1 MPYVGKDFV
10 RFQHW
15 DLATWFLREC
25 ADPAWERVREAVA
38 DHGVED
44 LLRTAVVDVSD
55 GKGQN
60 VHVLGLDRE
69 VLTIQQSVAERESK
83 PHVQRISPEL
93 YPRHGPNNELNLTHA
108 SEWVSRPVKYVHHL
122 TDWMRTSQL
131 RRWVTL
137 REAVRAE
144 GIDPATG
151 AVAELGLD
159 QHSLDGIF
167 VGADRRV
174 FEFDMWLPV
183 DDPTHK
189 TDRDVA
195 ENAYVERL
203 VPGGEG
209 GQFGAGF
216 AYWFLDIEA
225 GTAPSWPLEWFV
237 GSRDQAFSDW

>member
-1 MPYVGKDFV
+1 M
-10 RFQHW
+10 
-15 DLATWFLREC
+15 
-25 ADPAWERVREAVA
+25 
-38 DHGVED
+38 
-44 LLRTAVVDVSD
+44 
-55 GKGQN
+55 
-60 VHVLGLDRE
+60 
-69 VLTIQQSVAERESK
+69 
-83 PHVQRISPEL
+83 
-93 YPRHGPNNELNLTHA
+93 
-108 SEWVSRPVKYVHHL
+108 
-122 TDWMRTSQL
+122 
-131 RRWVTL
+131 
-137 REAVRAE
+137 
-144 GIDPATG
+144 
-151 AVAELGLD
+151 
-159 QHSLDGIF
+159 
-167 VGADRRV
+167 GADRRV